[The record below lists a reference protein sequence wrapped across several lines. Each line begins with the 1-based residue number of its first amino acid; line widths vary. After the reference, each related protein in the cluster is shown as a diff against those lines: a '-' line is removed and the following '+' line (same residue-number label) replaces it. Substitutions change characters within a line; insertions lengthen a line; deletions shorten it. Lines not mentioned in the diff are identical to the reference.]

1 MTIQIS
7 SGIRSGVKQLEVWR
21 KCQLAAMWP
30 ACCRYLKFS
39 DVSQYFR
46 NLILHICHTVIA
58 WRKKLFRKNF
68 GKEEAYIQFHLLL
81 ACSLEAP
88 RESIAELIQEELV
101 VWLKDVGEQQAAE
114 WYKKTWTGEHGNY
127 TNA

>member
-1 MTIQIS
+1 
-7 SGIRSGVKQLEVWR
+7 
-21 KCQLAAMWP
+21 
-30 ACCRYLKFS
+30 
-39 DVSQYFR
+39 
-46 NLILHICHTVIA
+46 VIV

-88 RESIAELIQEELV
+88 GESIAELIQEELV

-114 WYKKTWTGEHGNY
+114 WYKKTWTSEHGNY